1 MKLSDD
7 KVSHLTHVVLKGLIE
22 KKAIIPAEEE
32 GTIRREMKR
41 IIMKELQLAQDIDDK
56 VTNKLQSYS
65 KKIYEGSSEWDVLY
79 HKFYEEESAKK
90 GRDTV

>member
-1 MKLSDD
+1 MRLSDD

-32 GTIRREMKR
+32 GAIRREMKR
-41 IIMKELQLAQDIDDK
+41 IIVKELKVAEDIDEK
-56 VTNKLQSYS
+56 VTKKLQSYS
-65 KKIYEGSSEWDVLY
+65 KKIYEGSSEWEVLY
-79 HKFYEEESAKK
+79 QKFYEEESAKK

>member
-32 GTIRREMKR
+32 GAIRREMKR
-41 IIMKELQLAQDIDDK
+41 IIMKELKLAQDIDDK
-56 VTNKLQSYS
+56 VTNKLNSYS
-65 KKIYEGSSEWDVLY
+65 KKIYEGSSEWEVLY
-79 HKFYEEESAKK
+79 KKFYEEESAKK

>member
-32 GTIRREMKR
+32 GAIRREMKR
-41 IIMKELQLAQDIDDK
+41 IIMKELKLAKDIDEN
-56 VTNKLQSYS
+56 VTKKLQSYS
-65 KKIYEGSSEWDVLY
+65 MKIYEGSSEWDVLY
-79 HKFYEEESAKK
+79 QKFYDEESAKK